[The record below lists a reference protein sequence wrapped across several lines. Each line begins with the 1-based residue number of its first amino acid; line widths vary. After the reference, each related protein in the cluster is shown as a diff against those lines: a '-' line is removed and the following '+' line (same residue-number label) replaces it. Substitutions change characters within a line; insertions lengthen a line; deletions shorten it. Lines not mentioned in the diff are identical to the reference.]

1 MKPKL
6 AIYGD
11 SYTREASFP
20 RDKPREEKIK
30 EVWSYNKILTD
41 EYDIT
46 NYGIPGSDF
55 MYSFDKFEN
64 THCNYDKVIFI
75 VTSPYRHHFYID
87 DTIYFIS
94 SFDSID
100 YGIRIRYDDMD
111 KNAVKYEEIATS
123 LKNHYIYTLSDHL
136 YAAGQAKLVEKMQ
149 KVRPDII
156 VVYAF
161 NNRCIEESNFFLAD
175 ITAMENKVFDVN
187 LRDNFDGRP
196 AHMTIENNIIL
207 AEYIK
212 QRLDGKDVK
221 ISIDDF
227 KKPHPIEQLT
237 YFEKIK

>member
-20 RDKPREEKIK
+20 DTKSYEDKIK
-30 EVWSYNKILTD
+30 EVWSHNKILTD

-64 THCNYDKVIFI
+64 THSNYDKVIFV

-87 DTIYFIS
+87 DTVYFIS
-94 SFDSID
+94 SYDSID
-100 YGIRIRYDDMD
+100 LGIKFRYADNDE
-111 KNAVKYEEIATS
+111 NAIKYEEIATS

-136 YAAGQAKLVEKMQ
+136 YAAGQEKLVEKMQ
-149 KVRPDII
+149 KERPDII

-161 NNRCIEESNFFLAD
+161 NNRYIEESNFFLAG
-175 ITAMENKVFDVN
+175 ITAMENKVFDIN
-187 LRDNFDGRP
+187 LEYNFDCRP
-196 AHMTIENNIIL
+196 AHMTIENNIIF

-221 ISIDDF
+221 ISMDDF
-227 KKPHPIEQLT
+227 KKPNPVEQLK